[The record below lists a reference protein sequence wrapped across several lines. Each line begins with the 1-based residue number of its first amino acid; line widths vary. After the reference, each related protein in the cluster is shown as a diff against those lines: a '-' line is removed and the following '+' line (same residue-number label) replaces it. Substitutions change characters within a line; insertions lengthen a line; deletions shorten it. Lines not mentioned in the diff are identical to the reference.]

1 MKDSLMYKM
10 SYYRFPELYGQGQA
24 VDRVRQQVIPPTP
37 IRLNTIGKPNP
48 MGPLF
53 FSLHSKYLLTLLCY
67 GLGISRG
74 SIYFG
79 KLDRSYL
86 PSEERGRSWARP
98 SGCHVV

>member
-53 FSLHSKYLLTLLCY
+53 LFSFQILANAVVLRFGYLQRKHLL
-67 GLGISRG
+67 RKTG
-74 SIYFG
+74 SFVST
-79 KLDRSYL
+79 K
-86 PSEERGRSWARP
+86 
-98 SGCHVV
+98 